1 MTGAITNLT
10 PTSLGGIKIQKLQD
24 MAPRINAII
33 YGLPGVGKT
42 RLCASAD
49 AVPQMRKVL
58 LLDVDGGALSAQ
70 NLYPQVERIP
80 IKTWDQVMNVQRD
93 LASGM
98 DHGYQTVILDTGT
111 EAQKYDQAA
120 VMKQAAKI
128 AADKGE
134 VRDEAV
140 PSFREWGITQDH
152 FRQMVRGF
160 RDLPLNFLM
169 TLHVK
174 DQTDDLTGKTSK
186 SPDLPGKLARQIAGF
201 FDICL
206 YMYVKEVRVPDG
218 KNPDGSDKTKAQEKR
233 LLLSA
238 ASELIIA
245 KDRSDNLPPIIQDMT
260 MKYLYNTIYKKVDK

>member
-70 NLYPQVERIP
+70 SLYPQVDRIS
-80 IKTWDQVMNVQRD
+80 IKTWDQVIRVQQD

-120 VMKQAAKI
+120 VMVQAARI
-128 AADKGE
+128 AREKGE

-160 RDLPLNFLM
+160 RDLPMNFLM

-174 DQTDDLTGKTSK
+174 DQKNELTGTTAK

-201 FDICL
+201 FDVVL
-206 YMYVKEVRVPDG
+206 YMYVKEVNDPTSTPEKPKPKID
-218 KNPDGSDKTKAQEKR
+218 KR

-260 MKYLYNTIYKKVDK
+260 MKYIYSTIYGAKK

>member
-1 MTGAITNLT
+1 MRL
-10 PTSLGGIKIQKLQD
+10 QKLST

-42 RLCASAD
+42 RLCCSAD

-70 NLYPQVERIP
+70 DLYPNVERLTVT
-80 IKTWDQVMNVQRD
+80 KWQQVMDVHAE
-93 LASGM
+93 LANTTN
-98 DHGYQTVILDTGT
+98 HGFQTVILDTGT
-111 EAQKYDQAA
+111 EAQKYDQAS

-160 RDLPLNFLM
+160 RDLPMNFLM
-169 TLHVK
+169 NLHVK
-174 DQTDDLTGKTSK
+174 DQQNELTGKVSK

-201 FDICL
+201 FDVVL
-206 YMYVKEVRVPDG
+206 YMYVKEVPDPTG
-218 KNPDGSDKTKAQEKR
+218 TAEKPKPPIEKR
-233 LLLSA
+233 LLLSS

-245 KDRSDNLPPIIQDMT
+245 KDRSDKLPAITQDMS
-260 MKYLYNTIYKKVDK
+260 MKFIYNTIYAGAKK

>member
-1 MTGAITNLT
+1 MTSAITHLT
-10 PTSLGGIKIQKLQD
+10 PTSLGGIKLQKLSA

-49 AVPQMRKVL
+49 AVPEMRKVL

-70 NLYPQVERIP
+70 ELYPNVERLSI
-80 IKTWDQVMNVQRD
+80 TNWDQVMNVQRD

-98 DHGYQTVILDTGT
+98 NHGFQTVILDTGT

-160 RDLPLNFLM
+160 RDLPMNFLM

-174 DQTDDLTGKTSK
+174 DQTNDLTGKVSK

-201 FDICL
+201 FDVVL
-206 YMYVKEVRVPDG
+206 YMYVKELPIADG
-218 KNPDGSDKTKAQEKR
+218 TNSDGTPKTKMVEKR

-245 KDRSDNLPPIIQDMT
+245 KDRSDKLPSIIQDMS
-260 MKYLYNTIYKKVDK
+260 MKYCYNTIYGGPKK

>member
-1 MTGAITNLT
+1 MTITNLT
-10 PTSLGGIKIQKLQD
+10 PTSLGGIKLQKLSD
-24 MAPRINAII
+24 MAPRINAIV

-49 AVPQMRKVL
+49 AVPEMRKVL

-70 NLYPQVERIP
+70 ELYPSVERLP
-80 IKTWDQVMNVQRD
+80 ITRWDQIMDVQQE

-98 DHGYQTVILDTGT
+98 NHGFQTVILDTGT

-120 VMKQAAKI
+120 VMKLAAKI

-160 RDLPLNFLM
+160 RDLPMNFLM
-169 TLHVK
+169 NLHVK
-174 DQTDDLTGKTSK
+174 DQQNEMTGKISK

-201 FDICL
+201 FDVVL
-206 YMYVKEVRVPDG
+206 YMYVKEVADPTSTPD
-218 KNPDGSDKTKAQEKR
+218 KPKPNIEKR
-233 LLLSA
+233 LLLSS

-245 KDRSDNLPPIIQDMT
+245 KDRSDKLPAIIQDMS
-260 MKYLYNTIYKKVDK
+260 MKFIYNKIYAGVKK

>member
-10 PTSLGGIKIQKLQD
+10 PTSLGGIRIQKLGD
-24 MAPRINAII
+24 LAPRINAII

-49 AVPQMRKVL
+49 AVPQMRRVL
-58 LLDVDGGALSAQ
+58 LLDVDGGALSAKD
-70 NLYPQVERIP
+70 LYPGVERVP
-80 IKTWDQVMNVQRD
+80 ITTWKQIVDVQRD

-98 DHGYQTVILDTGT
+98 DHGFQTVILDTGT
-111 EAQKYDQAA
+111 EAQKYDQAS
-120 VMKQAAKI
+120 VMAQAAKI

-152 FRQMVRGF
+152 FRHMVRGF

-174 DQTDDLTGKTSK
+174 DQQNEMTGKVSK

-201 FDICL
+201 FDVVL
-206 YMYVKEVRVPDG
+206 YMYVKEVADPTATPE
-218 KNPDGSDKTKAQEKR
+218 KPKPNIEKR
-233 LLLSA
+233 LLLSS

-245 KDRSDNLPPIIQDMT
+245 KDRSDKLPPIIQDIT
-260 MKYLYNTIYKKVDK
+260 MKSIYNTIYGAKK